1 MQSYFS
7 KTLATSLFVGMLA
20 IGGSATAGDMNA
32 ATQNIL
38 CQNLQNGVNAL
49 LDVGNDATLAQ
60 AAGLVNQ
67 MIGMGCSADM
77 IPALPAVL

>member
-1 MQSYFS
+1 MQSFLS
-7 KTLATSLFVGMLA
+7 KALATTLFAGTLAISGSVSANETSGAPL
-20 IGGSATAGDMNA
+20 
-32 ATQNIL
+32 NIL

-49 LDVGNDATLAQ
+49 LDVGSDATLAQ
-60 AAGLVNQ
+60 ATGLVNK

>member
-1 MQSYFS
+1 MQSFLS
-7 KTLATSLFVGMLA
+7 KALATTLFAGTLAIS
-20 IGGSATAGDMNA
+20 GSISANA
-32 ATQNIL
+32 ADGVPTNIL

-60 AAGLVNQ
+60 AAGLVKQ
-67 MIGMGCSADM
+67 MVGMGCSADL